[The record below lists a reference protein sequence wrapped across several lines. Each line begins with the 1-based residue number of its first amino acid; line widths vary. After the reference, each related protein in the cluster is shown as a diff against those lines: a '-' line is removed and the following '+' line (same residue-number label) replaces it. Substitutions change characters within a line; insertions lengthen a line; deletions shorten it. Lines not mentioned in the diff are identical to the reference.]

1 MTLGMPAIA
10 DPLKSEAFERER
22 KKAEEKKEE
31 EKQAEQAQ
39 KISPEELKQKV
50 SDWAEKQFETLP
62 NNIKKKMNTA
72 TVVYDE
78 KTGKCYYGR
87 NGAPYEL
94 GYVKNPKLFGENGIL
109 PKESLNGYRVGNC
122 AEVDAV
128 NQALN
133 NGANLKDLHMTTI
146 HTTKSSFGK
155 GKEACENCTEAFKGK
170 IKQNYTGWK
179 GDKNE

>member
-1 MTLGMPAIA
+1 MSKDSSGLFSGTRGANASTSKRSNAVI
-10 DPLKSEAFERER
+10 
-22 KKAEEKKEE
+22 KAYS
-31 EKQAEQAQ
+31 KQRV
-39 KISPEELKQKV
+39 K
-50 SDWAEKQFETLP
+50 DWVKKQFETLP

-78 KTGKCYYGR
+78 KTGKYYYGR
-87 NGAPYEL
+87 NGAPYEA
-94 GYVKNPKLFGENGIL
+94 GYVKNPKLFGKNGIL

-122 AEVDAV
+122 AEVDAI

-133 NGANLKDLHMTTI
+133 AGANLKDLHMTTI

-155 GKEACENCTEAFKGK
+155 AKEACENCKEAFKDR

-179 GDKNE
+179 GDKKE